1 MKQYV
6 KDDSSSKLIYIILHK
21 LKSQKN
27 GNSNGNN
34 FPSLFNAKKKCV
46 RNFSKIKKV
55 SNLSNKIKHDYL
67 SVNLSVDEIGYHSK
81 IKYQN
86 LLPC

>member
-34 FPSLFNAKKKCV
+34 IPSLFNAKKKCV
-46 RNFSKIKKV
+46 RNFSRFKKV

-67 SVNLSVDEIGYHSK
+67 
-81 IKYQN
+81 
-86 LLPC
+86 

>member
-6 KDDSSSKLIYIILHK
+6 KDDSSSKLIFIILHK

-34 FPSLFNAKKKCV
+34 IPSLFNAKKNV
-46 RNFSKIKKV
+46 SEISARSKRSQI
-55 SNLSNKIKHDYL
+55 
-67 SVNLSVDEIGYHSK
+67 
-81 IKYQN
+81 
-86 LLPC
+86 

>member
-34 FPSLFNAKKKCV
+34 IPSLFNAKKNV
-46 RNFSKIKKV
+46 SEISARSKRSQIWATK
-55 SNLSNKIKHDYL
+55 
-67 SVNLSVDEIGYHSK
+67 
-81 IKYQN
+81 
-86 LLPC
+86 